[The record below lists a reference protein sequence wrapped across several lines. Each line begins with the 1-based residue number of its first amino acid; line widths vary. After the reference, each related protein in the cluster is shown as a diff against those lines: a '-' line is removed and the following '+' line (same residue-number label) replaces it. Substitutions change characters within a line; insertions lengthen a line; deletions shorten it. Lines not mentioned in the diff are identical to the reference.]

1 MKRACSTS
9 IIFGVC
15 DVHQITFD
23 SKVFFFFFFRYEYG
37 AYATAVDS
45 RRLNR
50 VVCFRITSEIGRSKK
65 NPKTG
70 VATLYQL
77 RPNLLRYTVPYSMNP
92 YFRVLPSCTSIG
104 AYAGLLG
111 FERST
116 RKREGLVYNNYWGR
130 GQTSSVCLSSYP
142 LALLYNWC
150 VG

>member
-37 AYATAVDS
+37 ENATAFG

-65 NPKTG
+65 NPKAG
-70 VATLYQL
+70 VVGLCQL
-77 RPNLLRYTVPYSMNP
+77 RPNLLRYTVFYESL
-92 YFRVLPSCTSIG
+92 FSGPSLLHEHRCLRRIVGIG
-104 AYAGLLG
+104 AEHKKARRIGMI
-111 FERST
+111 
-116 RKREGLVYNNYWGR
+116 YNNYWGR
-130 GQTSSVCLSSYP
+130 GQTSVCLSSYP
-142 LALLYNWC
+142 LVLLYN
-150 VG
+150 